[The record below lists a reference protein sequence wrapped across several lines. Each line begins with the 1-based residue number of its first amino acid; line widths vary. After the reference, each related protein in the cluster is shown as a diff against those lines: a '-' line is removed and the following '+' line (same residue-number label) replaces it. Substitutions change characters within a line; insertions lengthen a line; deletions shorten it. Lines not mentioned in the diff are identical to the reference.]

1 MQAKKLRERGI
12 YRLPDGREVV
22 VSECGAGAYC
32 LFSAATYAAFG
43 LAEYLLDQDGR
54 ISAGGAPTGWR
65 SEDLADTGRTAKYY
79 VLGHSNS
86 P

>member
-1 MQAKKLRERGI
+1 MQAKKLRERGV

-22 VSECGAGAYC
+22 VSECSDGEYC
-32 LFSAATYAAFG
+32 LFTAETYATFG
-43 LAEYLLDQDGR
+43 MAEYLLDRGGR
-54 ISAGGAPTGWR
+54 ISAGGEPTGWR
-65 SEDLADTGRTAKYY
+65 VEDLADTGRTAKYY